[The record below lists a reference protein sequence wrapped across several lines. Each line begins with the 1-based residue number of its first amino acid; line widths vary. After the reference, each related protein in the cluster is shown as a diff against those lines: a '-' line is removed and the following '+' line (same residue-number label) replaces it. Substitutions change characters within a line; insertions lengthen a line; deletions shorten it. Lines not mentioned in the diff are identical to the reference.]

1 MQKRLILFDI
11 DGTLIASNFAGR
23 QVMGIALENVYGTAG
38 ALERYSFAGKTD
50 LGIISDLLTGAGL
63 DIPTIQSSL
72 PRLYDSMAEHGRLH
86 FRENALIPCPGVNL
100 LLAALLEDSRVVL
113 GLQTGNIQPTALQK
127 LRAAGLDPKWFP
139 VGAFGS
145 DSAERKGLL
154 PVAWRRAAR
163 LTGQAFTGH
172 NTIVI
177 GDTPGDIQSAKAN
190 GALAVAVAS
199 GTCSLATLTRHQ
211 PDYLLQDLSD
221 TAGILALL
229 IEAEVD

>member
-23 QVMGIALENVYGTAG
+23 QVMGAALENVYGTAG
-38 ALERYSFAGKTD
+38 ALETYSFAGKTD
-50 LGIISDLLTGAGL
+50 LGIVNDLLTGAGL
-63 DIPTIQSSL
+63 DRTTIQSGL
-72 PRLYDSMAEHGRLH
+72 PCLYDSMAEQGTLH
-86 FRENALIPCPGVNL
+86 FSEDGLIPCPGVNL
-100 LLAALLEDSRVVL
+100 LLAALLDDSRVLL
-113 GLQTGNIQPTALQK
+113 GLQTGNIRPTAQQK
-127 LRAAGLDPKWFP
+127 LRAAGLNPEWFP
-139 VGAFGS
+139 VAAYGS
-145 DSAERKGLL
+145 DSAERAGLL
-154 PVAWRRAAR
+154 PVAWRRATR

-199 GTCSLATLTRHQ
+199 GTFSLAALAEHR

-221 TAGILALL
+221 TIGIVGLL
-229 IEAEVD
+229 TGARID